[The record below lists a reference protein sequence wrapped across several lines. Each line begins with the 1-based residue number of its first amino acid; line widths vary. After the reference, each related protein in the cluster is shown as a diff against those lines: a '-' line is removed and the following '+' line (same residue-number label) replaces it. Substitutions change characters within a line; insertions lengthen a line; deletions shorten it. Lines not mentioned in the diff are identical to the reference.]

1 MLDSATIKRF
11 EDALASGKL
20 RGLTKEM
27 TAEGL
32 SQVAIYCLFESFSDF
47 LSDTHR
53 EADADCIGNCMDC
66 IVGFISPASKWFPDH
81 YLTNEEICEYQKT
94 NA

>member
-1 MLDSATIKRF
+1 MLDSTTKKRF

-20 RGLTKEM
+20 KELADQM

-32 SQVAIYCLFESFSDF
+32 GQAAIYHLFESFWEF
-47 LSDTHR
+47 LGEEHR
-53 EADADCIGNCMDC
+53 DADEDVLGSALDSIIGWC
-66 IVGFISPASKWFPDH
+66 SPGSKWFDH
-81 YLTNEEICEYQKT
+81 YLTNDEIYDYRKT